1 MRTLIVTEFISLD
14 GVVESPGGNETQHPH
29 GGWTTIY
36 GTPEEFNYKLQET
49 MDAESMLLGRITY
62 QGFAAAWPTM
72 HDVFAD
78 KMNAMPKH
86 VVTNTLT
93 ELTWNATPVSGD
105 VVAGVRELKNG
116 DGGPILVHGSATLV
130 RTLLAERLVDELRL
144 MVFPVMIGG
153 GMRIFPDERAKLEF
167 ELTDLARY
175 DTGVLL
181 QVYRP
186 AAPTSSG
193 SA

>member
-14 GVVESPGGNETQHPH
+14 GVVEAPGGEETHPH
-29 GGWTTIY
+29 AGWTMAY
-36 GTPEEFNYKLQET
+36 GTPEEFDYKLQET

-62 QGFAAAWPTM
+62 QGFAAAWPKM
-72 HDVFAD
+72 QDVFAD

-86 VVTNTLT
+86 VVTNTLPDL
-93 ELTWNATPVSGD
+93 EWNATPVRGD
-105 VVAGVRELKNG
+105 VVAGVTELKHG

-130 RTLLAERLVDELRL
+130 RFLLAHGLVDELHL

-153 GMRIFPDERAKLEF
+153 GLRIFPEDRAKLEF

-175 DTGVLL
+175 DTGVVL

-186 AAPTSSG
+186 KA
-193 SA
+193 